1 MNCLQIK
8 EKLSAYIDGE
18 LSQKEMELVHNHL
31 EKCNECAV
39 ELEKLEKIAIK
50 VSDYFELKHKS
61 VNLDRLYDDVMFS
74 IEKNEKVDFIE
85 ATKEN
90 FISNFFKNLLK
101 FSPAFVSLAAIILIS
116 FAVLNKSEVVQD
128 KQTTENVTVDS
139 LEYSKFNAMIY
150 KTKEK
155 NKAVIWLF
163 KQEEDSEFDDPI

>member
-18 LSQKEMELVHNHL
+18 LPKKEMEIVHNHL
-31 EKCNECAV
+31 GKCNECAV
-39 ELEKLEKIAIK
+39 EFEKLEKIATK
-50 VSDYFELKHKS
+50 VSDYFEVKHKS
-61 VNLDRLYDDVMFS
+61 INLDRLYDDVMFS
-74 IEKNEKVDFIE
+74 IEKNEKIDFIE
-85 ATKEN
+85 TTKEN
-90 FISNFFKNLLK
+90 IISNFFRNLLK
-101 FSPAFVSLAAIILIS
+101 FSPAFVSLATIILIS

-128 KQTTENVTVDS
+128 KQTTESVTVDS

>member
-1 MNCLQIK
+1 M
-8 EKLSAYIDGE
+8 
-18 LSQKEMELVHNHL
+18 
-31 EKCNECAV
+31 
-39 ELEKLEKIAIK
+39 
-50 VSDYFELKHKS
+50 
-61 VNLDRLYDDVMFS
+61 
-74 IEKNEKVDFIE
+74 
-85 ATKEN
+85 
-90 FISNFFKNLLK
+90 
-101 FSPAFVSLAAIILIS
+101 AAIILIS